1 MSADTAPPKGPTMRL
16 TTSRLLATA
25 ALLALAPP
33 VFAQEADPVAAEP
46 VADAPATDEPV
57 TEGEAIIVTA
67 QRNNRTEVSREGS
80 LGVLG
85 NKSAADV
92 PFSIKS
98 YNEQL
103 ILNQQPTTLG
113 QVLENDPS
121 IRTTYGFGNASEQFV
136 IRGFAL
142 FSDDVAMNGLYGITP
157 RQLVAPE
164 LYGSVQVLNGANAF
178 LNGAAPGGTGFGGNV
193 NLLTKVAGTQPL
205 TRLTAN
211 YTSSAHFGGSF
222 DVARRFGAN
231 NEWGVRING
240 AYRSGDVS
248 IEDEFRRAYVIGAA
262 FDYRGDRARVFVDLA
277 YQKYEVEQLRP
288 TVTLGF
294 GVTALPRVPDADHNY
309 GQSFTSTDVRDIFGT
324 VRAEYDLSDDA
335 MLYVSAG
342 TSDGIEDGTYGGVT
356 VTNAATGAADGSAS
370 IIPFERNG
378 TSVIAGVRAKVETG
392 GITNEFNFGGSHI
405 WQVDRSAY
413 DFLAGYATNLYETP
427 QVAPPPTQPSPF
439 FQNPAGDFDDPNPIA
454 RRRIGSAF
462 ASDTLGLFDDR
473 LLITGGLR
481 LQNIW
486 QTGNSYTDGS
496 VQTLYNENAI
506 TPVVGVVAKPIEGL
520 SLFANRIEGLAA
532 GDTAPTNQNTLNA
545 GEAFAP
551 FKTRQYEI
559 GGKLFMGRFNLS
571 LAAFQIDRPS
581 AYSMPT
587 PTATNPDAVTFGY
600 FGQQRNRGVELS
612 LDGEPVRGLRV
623 IAGGTYNDAKLRRQ
637 AGGVNE
643 GNRAFGVP
651 EWLANANVEW
661 DLPTG
666 TTLTGRVVYT
676 GEQWYD
682 AANTVKLD
690 DWTRFDLGARQVVP
704 LAGAPVTLRVTVDN
718 VANTRYWASSF
729 GSFGPALLQGLPRTF
744 RASVSVDLQ

>member
-1 MSADTAPPKGPTMRL
+1 MTPQLRTAIGALAGVSA
-16 TTSRLLATA
+16 
-25 ALLALAPP
+25 LALALPA
-33 VFAQEADPVAAEP
+33 FAQAVPGDSTPEQAIDEGTADE
-46 VADAPATDEPV
+46 D
-57 TEGEAIIVTA
+57 IIVVA
-67 QRNNRTEVSREGS
+67 QRNNQTEVTRGGS
-80 LGVLG
+80 VGVLG
-85 NKSAADV
+85 NKDAADV

-103 ILNQQPTTLG
+103 ILNQQPATLG

-164 LYGSVQVLNGANAF
+164 LYGAVQVLNGANAF

-193 NLLTKVAGTQPL
+193 NLLTKVAGNRPL
-205 TRLTAN
+205 TRVTAN
-211 YTSSAHFGGSF
+211 YTSSSHFGGSF

-231 NEWGVRING
+231 DEWGVRVNG
-240 AYRSGDVS
+240 AFRSGDVA
-248 IEDEFRRAYVIGAA
+248 IEDEFRRAAVIGAA
-262 FDYRGDRARVFVDLA
+262 FDYRGDRARVFVDLG
-277 YQKYEVEQLRP
+277 YQKYEVNQLRP

-294 GVTALPRVPDADHNY
+294 GVTQLPRVPEADHNY

-324 VRAEYDLSDDA
+324 VRAEYDLSDTA
-335 MLYVSAG
+335 MLYASAG
-342 TSDGIEDGTYGGVT
+342 TSEGKEDGTYGGVT
-356 VTNAATGAADGSAS
+356 VTNALTGAANGSANV
-370 IIPFERNG
+370 IPFERDG
-378 TSVIAGVRAKVETG
+378 TSVIAGVRAKVEAG

-413 DFLAGYATNLYETP
+413 NFLYLNNSFAAPYQTNIYNTP
-427 QVAPPPTQPSPF
+427 QVPFPSGGF
-439 FQNPAGDFDDPNPIA
+439 SFSAGDFDDPFPVG

-486 QTGNSYTDGS
+486 QTSNSYTDGS
-496 VQTLYNENAI
+496 VGTLYDESAV
-506 TPVVGVVAKPIEGL
+506 TPVVGIVVKPTEGL

-532 GDTAPTNQNTLNA
+532 GDTAPRDQNTLNA
-545 GEAFAP
+545 GETFAP

-559 GGKLFMGRFNLS
+559 GGKLFLGSFNLS

-581 AYSMPT
+581 AYSIPT
-587 PTATNPDAVTFGY
+587 PTAANPNAVTFGY
-600 FGQQRNRGVELS
+600 FGQQRNRGIELS
-612 LDGEPVRGLRV
+612 VDGEPVDGLRV
-623 IAGGTYNDAKLRRQ
+623 IAGGTYLDAKLREQ

-661 DLPTG
+661 DLPFG
-666 TTLTGRVVYT
+666 ATLTGRVVYT

-682 AANTVKLD
+682 NANTVKLP
-690 DWTRFDLGARQVVP
+690 DWVRFDLGARYVVP
-704 LAGAPVTLRVTVDN
+704 VGEAPLTFRFTVDN
-718 VANTRYWASSF
+718 VANKRYWASSF
-729 GSFGPALLQGLPRTF
+729 GSFGPALLQGQPRTF
-744 RASVSVDLQ
+744 KLSASIDL